1 MPVDPN
7 EPTYCLCQQVSYGEM
22 IGWEI
27 FLHLKLMLDYQFPLP
42 IGATTRTVL
51 LNGSTLAAWTWAT
64 SQRGSGIAPSAC
76 PCSRRRKC
84 SRSKNEESPI
94 MATMFFSLSFHK
106 FAVEVFLAC
115 DYQPFLGNY
124 HLNVDLFEVSQF
136 QFYRLWWIPCLLPTN
151 PTYISD
157 ESVKHA
163 FILVQIKFSH

>member
-1 MPVDPN
+1 
-7 EPTYCLCQQVSYGEM
+7 
-22 IGWEI
+22 
-27 FLHLKLMLDYQFPLP
+27 MLDHQFPLS

-51 LNGSTLAAWTWAT
+51 LNGSTLAAWTWVI

-124 HLNVDLFEVSQF
+124 HLNVDLFEVFPVPILQAMMNPMFTSNESHVYFRWICQTCIHTCANKILPLTINSLTIKRPF
-136 QFYRLWWIPCLLPTN
+136 SFWRLP
-151 PTYISD
+151 
-157 ESVKHA
+157 
-163 FILVQIKFSH
+163 